1 MKTKDLTKI
10 ALFVAVLT
18 VSAYITVPFVIPF
31 TMQTFAVFLA
41 CFMLGGVKAFV
52 AILVYVLLGAIGLPV
67 FSGFKGGA
75 GALLGPTG
83 GYIIGFLVSAL
94 VYGAITAVFGEKK
107 FVKFT
112 AAVVGLAL
120 LYAFGSLWFAFGY
133 STGGAGSLG
142 VILIKCVV
150 PYIVPDL
157 VKIFAAAIV
166 AERLNKVLT
175 HA

>member
-67 FSGFKGGA
+67 FPGFKGGA

-83 GYIIGFLVSAL
+83 GYIVGFLFSAL
-94 VYGAITAVFGEKK
+94 VYGAITTVFGEK
-107 FVKFT
+107 FVVKSLRRLR
-112 AAVVGLAL
+112 VLRCCMRSVR
-120 LYAFGSLWFAFGY
+120 FGSR
-133 STGGAGSLG
+133 SD
-142 VILIKCVV
+142 I
-150 PYIVPDL
+150 PR
-157 VKIFAAAIV
+157 
-166 AERLNKVLT
+166 AERAV
-175 HA
+175 

>member
-94 VYGAITAVFGEKK
+94 VYGAITAVFGEKRV
-107 FVKFT
+107 VKIT
-112 AAVVGLAL
+112 AAVIGLAL
-120 LYAFGSLWFAFGY
+120 LYAFGSLWFAYGY
-133 STGGAGSLG
+133 SSGGGSLG
-142 VILIKCVV
+142 VILLKCVV

-166 AERLNKVLT
+166 AERLGKVVRVG
-175 HA
+175 

>member
-83 GYIIGFLVSAL
+83 GYIVGFLFSAL
-94 VYGAITAVFGEKK
+94 VYGAITTVFGEK
-107 FVKFT
+107 FVVKII
-112 AAVVGLAL
+112 AAVTGLAL

-133 STGGAGSLG
+133 SAGGAGSLG
-142 VILIKCVV
+142 VILLKCAV

-166 AERLNKVLT
+166 AERLGKVVT